1 MFSQTQLEE
10 IRTAAREQATC
21 NAIEEVPREN
31 VAQFGTVTDP
41 PERIIEQQQQQRHNI
56 STYSPDESGSSSP
69 SSSSSS
75 NSSFSSPSAVPS
87 PPRQRRPPLRRES
100 FEIAQQDGSQSRRRL
115 SAASTTTASLSKP
128 GLTSSSS
135 SSISTSQIVGS
146 LNNNKRGTVDG
157 DNNEKFA
164 EMKLNELMFAASNDD
179 DESDSTDTS
188 LSILKRNYDIL
199 RQKSAAGVD
208 GSQPSLLQ
216 PNESSSLNNSL
227 LENNEEISLRGE
239 LENVNRNNRL
249 VGLIVVKYCG
259 CLKNYYVN
267 SFLLFI
273 DEHRQLMESNQRRA
287 KRRQMY
293 RLCRRVQ

>member
-1 MFSQTQLEE
+1 MTDLSDEDSTAQHMFSQTQLEE

-21 NAIEEVPREN
+21 HAIEEVPSEN
-31 VAQFGTVTDP
+31 VAQFGTIADV
-41 PERIIEQQQQQRHNI
+41 PERIIEQQQQQQHRHNI

-146 LNNNKRGTVDG
+146 LNNNNNNKRGTVDG

-164 EMKLNELMFAASNDD
+164 EMKLNELMFAGSNDD

-199 RQKSAAGVD
+199 RQKSAAGVVDD

-249 VGLIVVKYCG
+249 VVGLIIIEKY
-259 CLKNYYVN
+259 
-267 SFLLFI
+267 
-273 DEHRQLMESNQRRA
+273 
-287 KRRQMY
+287 
-293 RLCRRVQ
+293 